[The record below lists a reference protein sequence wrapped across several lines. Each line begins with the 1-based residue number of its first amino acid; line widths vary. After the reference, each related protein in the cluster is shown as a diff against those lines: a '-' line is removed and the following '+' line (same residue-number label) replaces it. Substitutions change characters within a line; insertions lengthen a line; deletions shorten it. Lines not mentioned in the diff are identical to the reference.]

1 VTNWDRGKKEPEDD
15 VRRKPLC
22 DKLEKMGRENL
33 TVKSAWGLFVEYP
46 NWVRKKERGTI
57 GTNLYK
63 IKVDGGFEFKE
74 RRFSHKEWDA
84 ENEGGMKIEL

>member
-1 VTNWDRGKKEPEDD
+1 MEVLSLK
-15 VRRKPLC
+15 
-22 DKLEKMGRENL
+22 
-33 TVKSAWGLFVEYP
+33 
-46 NWVRKKERGTI
+46 
-57 GTNLYK
+57 K